1 MATREP
7 GQLTFQIAKQ
17 NVDEILLVSEE
28 QIQNAVFTVM
38 KECHLVIEPSA
49 AAAIAALLEKAKL
62 KAGEKVVVIVSGA
75 NISLNTLR
83 TVLSKHN

>member
-1 MATREP
+1 
-7 GQLTFQIAKQ
+7 
-17 NVDEILLVSEE
+17 
-28 QIQNAVFTVM
+28 M

-62 KAGEKVVVIVSGA
+62 KVGEKAVVIVSGA
-75 NISLNTLR
+75 NISLNTLG